1 MSGRSS
7 KHTSLKKGRPG
18 ANRRNRKKRCLIVSG
33 GEVTEAQYFEVL
45 QTRYQNLV
53 LCVKTDVGSPDQLAS
68 YASSVVSGGKSRT
81 DEDGYKAIFVVA
93 DVDQFQVER
102 FREARKKCD
111 LVEALLVISNPC
123 FEVWLIDYRQTCPD
137 SFTTTK
143 ACEGKAEALGLVDGQ
158 RNKALSSAFICD
170 VAEAVGNAM
179 SNAERHNTDERKSQR
194 ERLDSLDFAPWTDMP
209 ALIESLD
216 RLNQG

>member
-33 GEVTEAQYFEVL
+33 GEVTETQYFEVL

-81 DEDGYKAIFVVA
+81 DEDGYKAIFVVT
-93 DVDQFQVER
+93 DVDQFHVER

>member
-33 GEVTEAQYFEVL
+33 GEVTETQYFEVL

-81 DEDGYKAIFVVA
+81 DEDGYEAIFVVV
-93 DVDQFQVER
+93 DVDEFRVER
-102 FREARKKCD
+102 FQMAQRKCD
-111 LVEALLVISNPC
+111 LAEALLVISNPC

-209 ALIESLD
+209 VLIESLD

>member
-33 GEVTEAQYFEVL
+33 GEVTETQYFEVL
-45 QTRYQNLV
+45 RTRYQNLV

-81 DEDGYKAIFVVA
+81 DEDGYEAIFVVV
-93 DVDQFQVER
+93 DVDEFHVQRFQMAQR
-102 FREARKKCD
+102 KCD
-111 LVEALLVISNPC
+111 LAEALLVISNPC

-209 ALIESLD
+209 VLIESLD

>member
-33 GEVTEAQYFEVL
+33 GEVTETQYFEVL
-45 QTRYQNLV
+45 RTRYQNLV

-81 DEDGYKAIFVVA
+81 DEDGYKAIFVVT
-93 DVDQFQVER
+93 DVDQFHVER

-209 ALIESLD
+209 VLIESLD

>member
-45 QTRYQNLV
+45 RTRYQNLV

-81 DEDGYKAIFVVA
+81 DEDGYEAIFVVV
-93 DVDQFQVER
+93 DVDEFHVQRFQMAQR
-102 FREARKKCD
+102 KCD
-111 LVEALLVISNPC
+111 LAEALLVISNPC

-209 ALIESLD
+209 ALIDSLD

>member
-1 MSGRSS
+1 MAGRSS

-33 GEVTEAQYFEVL
+33 GEVTETQYFEVL
-45 QTRYQNLV
+45 RTRYQNLV

-81 DEDGYKAIFVVA
+81 DEDGYEAIFVVV
-93 DVDQFQVER
+93 DVDEFHVQRFQMAQR
-102 FREARKKCD
+102 KCD
-111 LVEALLVISNPC
+111 LAEALLVISNPC
-123 FEVWLIDYRQTCPD
+123 FEVWLIDYRQACPD

-143 ACEGKAEALGLVDGQ
+143 VCEGNAGALGLVDGP
-158 RNKALSSAFICD
+158 RNKELSSAFVRD
-170 VAEAVGNAM
+170 LAESLEKAM

>member
-33 GEVTEAQYFEVL
+33 GEVTETQYFEVL
-45 QTRYQNLV
+45 RTRYQNLV

-81 DEDGYKAIFVVA
+81 DEDGYKAIFVVT
-93 DVDQFQVER
+93 DVDQFHVER
-102 FREARKKCD
+102 FREDRKKCD

-209 ALIESLD
+209 VLIESLD